1 MATKVVTGVV
11 VYLNHREMFKK
22 QTRTILGLCATL
34 KTHNLG
40 EMSFDFWYISL
51 RVYF

>member
-34 KTHNLG
+34 KSKHTIWGKCHLIFG
-40 EMSFDFWYISL
+40 IFP
-51 RVYF
+51 